1 MTLKTPI
8 YEAHV
13 SRGGRIV
20 EFAGF
25 LMPVS
30 FEGIVAEHRRVRT
43 AVGLFDVSHM
53 GEIEIT
59 GGDARV
65 FTDYVVS
72 NNVARLEQGQ
82 ICYTVCC
89 NDDGHV
95 LDDLLVY
102 KFSDERILLV
112 VNAVNAKKIHEHLE
126 AVLRGTVDVK
136 SSDRIEEI
144 RCGDITIRNTSPETA
159 QIAVQGPHARDLLL
173 SGGFCAP
180 VRDELAA
187 LPYYRF
193 FTFRHNGS
201 EVLLSR
207 TGYTGE
213 QGYEIYLPVPLALD
227 LWNELLEGGREY
239 GAAPI
244 GLGARDTLRFEPSF
258 CLYGHELDE
267 ETSPLEAGL
276 SWVVKLKKGEFIGR
290 EALMAEKEAGP
301 SRMLVGL
308 EIAGRGIARQGF
320 SVMAQGREVGAVTSG
335 TFSPTLKKSLALAL
349 VSRSS
354 PMDDGGISVDIRGKS
369 IPVNRVPL
377 PFYKSR
383 SAE

>member
-1 MTLKTPI
+1 MALKTPI
-8 YEAHV
+8 YEAHAA
-13 SRGGRIV
+13 REGRIV

-25 LMPVS
+25 LMPVT
-30 FEGIVAEHRRVRT
+30 FEGIVAEHERVRS

-59 GGDARV
+59 GGEARAFV
-65 FTDYVVS
+65 DYVVS
-72 NNVARLEQGQ
+72 NNVAKLDRGQ

-102 KFSDERILLV
+102 KFSEERILLV
-112 VNAVNAKKIHEHLE
+112 VNAVNTRKIHDHLE
-126 AVLRGTVDVK
+126 AVLRGEVDVK
-136 SSDRIEEI
+136 SGDRLAELGN
-144 RCGDITIRNTSPETA
+144 GDITITNTSPETA

-173 SGGFCAP
+173 SSSLCAP

-193 FTFRHNGS
+193 FTVPYGGG

-213 QGYEIYLPVPLALD
+213 LGYEIYLPASLALD
-227 LWNELLEGGREY
+227 VWNELLDRGEEY

-244 GLGARDTLRFEPSF
+244 GLGARDTLRFEPAF

-267 ETSPLEAGL
+267 KTSPLEAGL

-290 EALMAEKEAGP
+290 EALTAEKEAGP
-301 SRMLVGL
+301 SRMLIGL
-308 EIAGRGIARQGF
+308 EIAERGIARQGF
-320 SVMAQGREVGAVTSG
+320 SVMVEGREVGAVTSG
-335 TFSPTLKKSLALAL
+335 TFSPTLKRSLALAL
-349 VSRSS
+349 VDRSF
-354 PMDDGGISVDIRGKS
+354 PLDDGGITVDIRGKS
-369 IPVNRVPL
+369 IRANRVPL

-383 SAE
+383 SAD